1 MKGKGNSLLS
11 LFLKKH
17 LTDVVTSEQP
27 GSGRGSQPQIRA
39 QVPEG
44 EYVKHT

>member
-1 MKGKGNSLLS
+1 MKGKGSSLLS
-11 LFLKKH
+11 LFLKKR

-27 GSGRGSQPQIRA
+27 GSGRGSQPQIGE

-44 EYVKHT
+44 EYVKPT